1 MHHNIHYHYSMFK
14 ETLISYTLLWIISSS
29 NWNFHVTFIFLF
41 IMSEYNGVKKN
52 MCNLSNNTSHYW
64 FFGLPNLQQSFLYNL
79 YIFSIL
85 FLSSLVTQYQIT
97 LLHTRSNLQPPT
109 SSIVSPFDSFTSL
122 LTIHLILFSFSI
134 YLKHMCDEYT
144 HTHTHTHE
152 RCLSDTISV
161 KTLTQRVS
169 HIESFTTLY
178 KSRIIS
184 FER

>member
-41 IMSEYNGVKKN
+41 IMSEYNGVKKY

-97 LLHTRSNLQPPT
+97 LLHTRSNLRPPT

-144 HTHTHTHE
+144 HTHTHTWE
-152 RCLSDTISV
+152 MFVRYYFSLNPYSTCFSYREFYNSI
-161 KTLTQRVS
+161 
-169 HIESFTTLY
+169 
-178 KSRIIS
+178 
-184 FER
+184 

>member
-41 IMSEYNGVKKN
+41 IMSEYNGVKKY

-144 HTHTHTHE
+144 HTHTHM
-152 RCLSDTISV
+152 RDVCPILFQSKPLLNVFLIS
-161 KTLTQRVS
+161 RVLQ
-169 HIESFTTLY
+169 LY
-178 KSRIIS
+178 ISR
-184 FER
+184 E